1 MIGANWVKCQH
12 VLPAEHRDV
21 HPPNQIFSEAKSN
34 DMLIVGAGGCATDLL
49 AMLEREATWTGVHP
63 MGALQSMLTF
73 FDDVNSDAPDLFFG
87 KYPVLRSKP
96 EAANYLKNIDKRF
109 VVATG
114 SPAIREK
121 LQRQFESLGGVPTS
135 VISSHSQ
142 IGNYN
147 HISERGVIIM
157 HNVTITN
164 RVTIGQGTL
173 INMGCI
179 IGHGA
184 IIGNFCE
191 LSPGVTFSS
200 CRVGDRCHL
209 GICVALVPGVEI
221 GDDVVAGVGAV
232 VTKNISAGKIIKG
245 VPAS

>member
-1 MIGANWVKCQH
+1 MINANRVKFQH
-12 VLPAEHRDV
+12 VLPVKR
-21 HPPNQIFSEAKSN
+21 NIFRSKGN

-49 AMLEREATWTGVHP
+49 AMLEREPTWTGVHP
-63 MGALQSMLTF
+63 MGAPQSMLTF
-73 FDDVNSDAPDLFFG
+73 FDDVNGDAPDLFFG

-96 EAANYLKNIDKRF
+96 EAANYFKNIDKRF

-114 SPAIREK
+114 GPVIREK
-121 LQRQFESLGGVPTS
+121 LQRQFESLGGAPTS
-135 VISSHSQ
+135 VISSRSQ

-147 HISERGVIIM
+147 RISERGVIIM

-164 RVTIGQGTL
+164 GVTIGEGTL

-179 IGHGA
+179 LGHGA

-200 CRVGDRCHL
+200 CRVGNRCHL
-209 GICVALVPGVEI
+209 GICVALVPGLEI

-232 VTKNISAGKIIKG
+232 VTKNVSASQIIKG
-245 VPAS
+245 VPAR